1 MRIVFPNGRNLT
13 IIKFVQLIFT
23 RSVKQALCHVC
34 KNIFLNS
41 YYIKTVFVASQ
52 KLVKYA
58 FQYNVSTGDHI
69 KVRIK
74 IFGLGVKTLSWQA
87 A

>member
-1 MRIVFPNGRNLT
+1 M
-13 IIKFVQLIFT
+13 FVKTF
-23 RSVKQALCHVC
+23 
-34 KNIFLNS
+34 FLNS
-41 YYIKTVFVASQ
+41 YNIIPVFVATQ

-69 KVRIK
+69 KIRIK